1 MVHVSRVHPPAAPT
15 VPNSGEKIVGRGSPI
30 NPANRFE
37 PLHYERDE
45 WCDSI
50 DQPHIRT
57 QIFRDDTQTIIA
69 RNQSPDVGF
78 ETSINP
84 YRGCEHG
91 CAYCYARP
99 THEYLGFSAGLD
111 FESKILVKM
120 NAAAL
125 LSQELNRP
133 SWRPQTVTMSGVT
146 DCYQPIERK
155 LKITRA
161 CLQVLADFRN
171 PTFIVTK
178 NHLVTRDSDILAS
191 LAAHDAVGVTISITT
206 LDANLAQKLEPR
218 ASNPRSRLAAIRE
231 LSAAHIPVG
240 VNVAPIIPGLTDHE
254 IPSIVSAAAEAG
266 AFFAYYTIVRLPL
279 AVSTIFVNWLEN
291 HFPDRKSA
299 VIRRIQSMRGGKLN
313 DSAFGRRM
321 RGEGI
326 LAEQIQQVFRVA
338 CRRAGL
344 KQDHPELNTKAFRR
358 IEPNQMGL
366 DL

>member
-1 MVHVSRVHPPAAPT
+1 MHPSAPANLPAW
-15 VPNSGEKIVGRGSPI
+15 GEKIVGRGSSI
-30 NPANRFE
+30 NPVNRFE
-37 PLHYERDE
+37 QLHYDSDE
-45 WCDSI
+45 WCDPES
-50 DQPHIRT
+50 QPHIRT
-57 QIFRDDTQTIIA
+57 QLLRDDTQSIIA

-78 ETSINP
+78 ETSVNP

-99 THEYLGFSAGLD
+99 THEYLGFSAGID

-120 NAAAL
+120 NAATL
-125 LSQELNRP
+125 LATELSRP
-133 SWRPQTVTMSGVT
+133 NWRPQTVTMSGVT

-178 NHLVTRDSDILAS
+178 NHLVTRDIDVLTS
-191 LAAHDAVGVTISITT
+191 LVTHNAAGVTVSVTT
-206 LDANLAQKLEPR
+206 LDASLAQKLEPR

-231 LSAAHIPVG
+231 LSEANIPVG

-254 IPSIVSAAAEAG
+254 IPSILAAASEAG
-266 AFFAYYTIVRLPL
+266 AKFAFYTIVRLPL
-279 AVSTIFVNWLEN
+279 AVSTIFINWLET
-291 HFPDRKSA
+291 HFPDRKNT
-299 VIRRIQSMRGGKLN
+299 VLRRIQSIRGGKLN
-313 DSAFGRRM
+313 ESNFGKRM

-326 LAEQIQQVFRVA
+326 LAEQIRKIFEVG
-338 CRRAGL
+338 CRRAGI
-344 KQDHPELNTKAFRR
+344 KQDHPELNTQAFRR